1 MYPFIKNPSQCEEFP
16 TKLISIA
23 MFAVLTVEFFFFFK
37 QRHVSFRIIMTKQ

>member
-23 MFAVLTVEFFFFFK
+23 MFAVLTVEFFFLS
-37 QRHVSFRIIMTKQ
+37 RGMSLSGL